1 MSDSNQINMGA
12 GAQAHQVA
20 AGNNISQTYIAQQIV
35 NTPPQAPEWQPPKQ
49 MLNVLPTFV
58 GRQGAL
64 QDLATLGVIGVT
76 TPRFLI
82 AGVGGLG
89 KTSLAAQ
96 ITHEIKSR
104 FTGGILLAEI
114 PTVDVFLKL
123 GEWAELYGGD
133 VKEIQDVNQR
143 ADRVRQ
149 IIQQRVGTKRVLA
162 VLDGVV
168 DENDDAKISALL
180 RALRDC
186 AVLVTSRARQLAAM
200 SDAWLIQLEQLNDEE
215 TWQLFVRVTHNDT
228 RLENQRALVLEIGK
242 LVDGLP
248 MALDLAAHQLAD
260 NASWSVAYLRDLL
273 RDEIRQLEILHWG
286 GDESERGIRASIRI
300 SYNRLS
306 TDEQKF
312 LDALGA
318 FAGIDFDVHAAAAVC
333 ETDFETARKRLA
345 KLRRISVI
353 QESAAPERYKL
364 HALMRTFTREN
375 LRAAKTDSAAQLRM
389 AKYYCDIAR
398 ENGDK
403 LNGNEIDNAHA
414 ILDAELTNIFA
425 GQKWARENAT
435 REARE
440 LTRDYIDRAMAHYFS
455 LRANWVEW
463 IEWSEYGIAACRAL
477 EDERG
482 EGAIAGNLGAVYA
495 NKGEWDKAIEFCQRS
510 LEISER
516 LGDVHGMAQTYGN
529 LGIVYRQKG
538 EWDKAIA
545 FYQQSLEIKERL
557 GDAHGMATTY
567 MNLGS
572 VYLQKGEWDKAI
584 AFYQQSL
591 EIKERLGDVHGMAQT
606 YMGLGLVYAD
616 RGEWDKAIEFYQQS
630 LETMKRVGDVVGI
643 SITEW
648 NIGELYEKQGK
659 LDEAI
664 RMMEKAIIVHE
675 RIGHWEA
682 PKNRAHLEELK
693 RKLG

>member
-1 MSDSNQINMGA
+1 MNMGDI
-12 GAQAHQVA
+12 
-20 AGNNISQTYIAQQIV
+20 NITGGELDSQGDMV
-35 NTPPQAPEWQPPKQ
+35 FGGKHVHLPPQAPEWHPPKQ

-58 GRQGAL
+58 GRQRAL
-64 QDLATLGVIGVT
+64 QDLATLGAIGVT

-123 GEWAELYGGD
+123 GEWAELYDGD
-133 VKEIQDVNQR
+133 VTKIQGVNQR
-143 ADRVRQ
+143 ADRVRD

-168 DENDDAKISALL
+168 DESDDAKLAPLL

-186 AVLVTSRARQLAAM
+186 AVIVTSRARQLAAIP
-200 SDAWLIQLEQLNDEE
+200 DAWLIQLEQLNDEE
-215 TWQLFVRVTHNDT
+215 TWQLFVRVTRNDT
-228 RLENQRALVLEIGK
+228 RLENQRAHVLEIGE
-242 LVDGLP
+242 LVECLP

-260 NASWSVAYLRDLL
+260 NSSWSVAYLRGLL
-273 RDEIRQLEILHWG
+273 QDEIRQLEILHWG
-286 GDESERGIRASIRI
+286 GDESERGIRALIRI
-300 SYNRLS
+300 SYKRL
-306 TDEQKF
+306 TADEQTF

-318 FAGIDFDVHAAAAVC
+318 FAGIDFDAHAAAAVC

-364 HALMRTFTREN
+364 HALMRAFTREN

-389 AKYYCDIAR
+389 ATYYCDIAR

-403 LNGNEIDNAHA
+403 LDGSEIDNALA
-414 ILDAELTNIFA
+414 ILEAEIANISA
-425 GQKWARENAT
+425 GQKWARENET

-440 LTRDYIDRAMAHYFS
+440 LTRDYIAGGKTGAMTHYFS
-455 LRANWVEW
+455 LRANWAEW

-477 EDERG
+477 DDERG
-482 EGAIAGNLGAVYA
+482 EGAIVGN
-495 NKGEWDKAIEFCQRS
+495 
-510 LEISER
+510 
-516 LGDVHGMAQTYGN
+516 
-529 LGIVYRQKG
+529 
-538 EWDKAIA
+538 
-545 FYQQSLEIKERL
+545 
-557 GDAHGMATTY
+557 
-567 MNLGS
+567 
-572 VYLQKGEWDKAI
+572 
-584 AFYQQSL
+584 
-591 EIKERLGDVHGMAQT
+591 
-606 YMGLGLVYAD
+606 LGLVYAD
-616 RGEWDKAIEFYQQS
+616 KGEWDKAIEFYQQS
-630 LETMKRVGDVVGI
+630 LVTKERVGDVQGMAQTFNNLGLVYADKGEWDKAIELYQQSLEISERLGDVVGI

-664 RMMEKAIIVHE
+664 RMMERAIIVHE

-682 PKNRAHLEELK
+682 PKNRAHLQELK
-693 RKLG
+693 RKLE

>member
-1 MSDSNQINMGA
+1 MNMGDI
-12 GAQAHQVA
+12 
-20 AGNNISQTYIAQQIV
+20 NITGGELDSQGDMV
-35 NTPPQAPEWQPPKQ
+35 FGGKHVHLPPPLPEWHPPKQ

-58 GRQGAL
+58 GRQDAL
-64 QDLATLGVIGVT
+64 QELATLGAIGVT

-123 GEWAELYGGD
+123 GEWAGLYGGD

-143 ADRVRQ
+143 ADRVRD

-168 DENDDAKISALL
+168 DESDDAKLAPLL

-186 AVLVTSRARQLAAM
+186 AVIVTSRARQLAAIP
-200 SDAWLIQLEQLNDEE
+200 DAWLIQLEQLNDEE
-215 TWQLFVRVTHNDT
+215 TWQLFVRVTGNDK
-228 RLENQRALVLEIGK
+228 RLENQRTLVLEIGE
-242 LVDGLP
+242 LVECLP

-260 NASWSVAYLRDLL
+260 NSSWSVAYLRGLL
-273 RDEIRQLEILHWG
+273 QDEIRQLEILHWG

-300 SYNRLS
+300 SYKRL
-306 TDEQKF
+306 TADEQTF

-318 FAGIDFDVHAAAAVC
+318 FAGIDFDAHAAAAVC

-353 QESAAPERYKL
+353 QESATPERYKL

-403 LNGNEIDNAHA
+403 LDGSEIDSALK
-414 ILDAELTNIFA
+414 ILDAELTNISA

-435 REARE
+435 REAKE
-440 LTRDYIDRAMAHYFS
+440 LTRDYIYGAMANYFS
-455 LRANWVEW
+455 LRANWAEW

-482 EGAIAGNLGAVYA
+482 EGAIEGNLG
-495 NKGEWDKAIEFCQRS
+495 
-510 LEISER
+510 
-516 LGDVHGMAQTYGN
+516 T
-529 LGIVYRQKG
+529 VYRQKG

-545 FYQQSLEIKERL
+545 FYQQALETMKR
-557 GDAHGMATTY
+557 
-567 MNLGS
+567 
-572 VYLQKGEWDKAI
+572 V
-584 AFYQQSL
+584 
-591 EIKERLGDVHGMAQT
+591 GDVQGMAQT
-606 YMGLGLVYAD
+606 FNNLGIVY
-616 RGEWDKAIEFYQQS
+616 RQKGEWDKAIEFYQQA
-630 LETMKRVGDVVGI
+630 LQTMERVGDVVGV
-643 SITEW
+643 SSTAW
-648 NIGELYEKQGK
+648 NLGLVLKEQGK
-659 LDEAI
+659 LADAI
-664 RMMEKAIIVHE
+664 QWMEKCVVIEE
-675 RIGHWEA
+675 RLGHPDAE
-682 PKNRAHLEELK
+682 KDRAEVEELK
-693 RKLG
+693 RKLEQE